1 MTSTSTITILR
12 ASEPLT
18 KTHTKGG
25 GDSIPVTTPF
35 NQSILWYG
43 VEERPVASIDELHEV
58 LAETITD
65 NRAGIVRDVL
75 SAEAREAIAEGC
87 LLQVPGR
94 QGAVVRSNG
103 QIRRLKHDPDASTFG
118 TLEVKAQHWLAFDV
132 DTIESEDL
140 HIRDRPIEAV
150 RFVVENFLPEAFHG
164 ATCVYHW
171 TSSAGVKDFTTVKV
185 RLWFWLSEPASSADL
200 KRLCLDLG
208 LKVDA
213 AIFNPIQLHFTATP
227 VFVGMEDPMPQRL
240 GIIRGASDIVVLPDA
255 ATIAPQSHGST
266 KAPLSA
272 DRSWSAGLDLEAC
285 LAKIGDGPGQ
295 NGFDA
300 PTFAA
305 ALKWAAQTHPSMLE
319 SQRPHVR
326 AKIIAAV
333 EAAHKNKGRNVADY
347 TNGKK
352 IDQKL
357 DAAIA
362 YAQKDR
368 AEAADDFAD
377 DISEDDLAVAQERV
391 AEAIHKAIS
400 SAVAWCED
408 NAKATDAALGEIVLT
423 PPPQTAVLA
432 QVGIGK
438 TDALLKALARHAD
451 ALGSLRVAIYL
462 PDNNLSGEVLKRAKE
477 VFPNSIKVRLH
488 RGRMDERLG
497 PTPCDPSMHEA
508 ARIVEELRGS
518 VKDDLCATCRFGEKC
533 TWLAQHRDTGPGV
546 TILPF
551 TYALL
556 PGAERFDFAVFD
568 EGFITSLISDRPVK
582 LANLDP
588 RAPIIVPAKT
598 PKKARKRKPVADAQ
612 PQTPEEAAAAAKEAL
627 EALEAAAREAEGA
640 ALDLMVARQKLW
652 DATAGGTR
660 IPSVSELL
668 AVGIDAGVAEEA
680 RTLEYRRLGV
690 RPSLKGLSLEQ
701 MRAVAAGFGAAS
713 ADASN
718 MANIWRCLQ
727 DQLGMVVKSDWDDT
741 NGGDTII
748 VREQLNGLRFG
759 LDKDKQPSIFA
770 GRRKRLLCDKKPILV
785 LDATGDA
792 DLLRLAVPD
801 LGDVVRVRAKAPHA
815 RVIQVVDQRFG
826 KRATCP
832 HDTDDEAAKARKE
845 RKRQRVAETVEAF
858 AAGKTAG
865 LLSYKAVEEELAG
878 SLPNNV
884 IPGHFGLLRGQN
896 TWERVAV
903 LAVVGRVLPQAD
915 EVERQTGALFY
926 DQPQAIGQGFGIA
939 EARAWHRM
947 RDGAPLEGRREVHP
961 DPWCEKLRRQI
972 TEAELEQSIG
982 RARAVRRTADD
993 PVTIL
998 VFGQVP
1004 LACAVDQLVT
1014 FEDVKAHA
1022 GDLFAARHGIEPGN
1036 PAHLHAIA
1044 PELFPSL
1051 EAARSMVRRGQA
1063 GSNRSIYLNLQND
1076 PAWTAHQY
1084 QLAGARQ
1091 QEHPLRFDPA
1101 RVTDIATWFEA
1112 YLGQP
1117 LITIKGKMRSSEA
1130 PDHCEAEVEAAY
1142 PAAPPQRRFICDAPH
1157 PGGVRPCMGRPLV
1170 YISPNDR
1177 QLQRHNRRVSGHAQ
1191 PGVIFIPKT
1200 LNSEGLIS
1208 CSA

>member
-1 MTSTSTITILR
+1 MTSTSTITILH
-12 ASEPLT
+12 AA
-18 KTHTKGG
+18 KTLSKQHVMQVGKCET
-25 GDSIPVTTPF
+25 IPYPQDVKWFRP
-35 NQSILWYG
+35 
-43 VEERPVASIDELHEV
+43 EERTVANIDELRDI
-58 LAETITD
+58 LDDIIRD
-65 NRAGIVRDVL
+65 NKCGVVRDALTPEVR
-75 SAEAREAIAEGC
+75 SAIEEGRS
-87 LLQVPGR
+87 LMVPGYQR
-94 QGAVVRSNG
+94 PVVMGNG
-103 QIRRLKHDPDASTFG
+103 WMQRLKHTPDGSKHG
-118 TLEVKAQHWLAFDV
+118 TLIAKPQHYFAFDV
-132 DTIESEDL
+132 DEIESDHI
-140 HIRDRPIEAV
+140 HIRDRPEEAV
-150 RFVVENFLPEAFHG
+150 QLVIKDFLPEAFHG

-171 TSSAGVKDFTTVKV
+171 TSGAGLHDCFTKVKA
-185 RLWFWLSEPASSADL
+185 RLWFWLETPVTSDVL
-200 KRLCLDLG
+200 KHYCTSLG
-208 LKVDA
+208 LRVDK
-213 AIFNPIQLHFTATP
+213 AIFHSIQIHYTAAPI
-227 VFVGMEDPMPQRL
+227 FVGMDDPMPQRL
-240 GIIRGASDIVVLPDA
+240 GIIRGKTDVVVLPDVA
-255 ATIAPQSHGST
+255 AIAPQSHGST
-266 KAPLSA
+266 KAPLGA
-272 DRSWSAGLDLEAC
+272 DRLWSAGLDLEAC
-285 LAKIGDGPGQ
+285 LKTIGDAPGL

-305 ALKWAAQTHPSMLE
+305 ARAWVRQTHPSMWE

-326 AKIIAAV
+326 AMMIAAV
-333 EAAHKNKGRNVADY
+333 EAAPKKKGRPVADY
-347 TNGKK
+347 LSGRK
-352 IDQKL
+352 IDQKIN
-357 DAAIA
+357 AAIA
-362 YAQKDR
+362 FARKDH

-377 DISEDDLAVAQERV
+377 DIAEDDLAVAQERV
-391 AEAIHKAIS
+391 AEAIHKAIGA
-400 SAVAWCED
+400 AVAWCED
-408 NAKATDAALGEIVLT
+408 SATATDAPLGQITLT

-462 PDNNLSGEVLKRAKE
+462 PDNNLSGEVLKRAQE
-477 VFPNSIKVRLH
+477 VFPSSIKVRLH

-497 PTPCDPSMHEA
+497 PTPCHPDMHKA
-508 ARIVEELRGS
+508 AEIVEELRGS
-518 VKDDLCATCRFGEKC
+518 VKDDLCATCRFAEKC
-533 TWLAQHRDTGPGV
+533 EWLAQHRDTGPGV
-546 TILPF
+546 TIMPL

-568 EGFITSLISDRPVK
+568 ESFITSLISDRPVK

-588 RAPIIVPAKT
+588 RAPIIVPAKP
-598 PKKARKRKPVADAQ
+598 PKKARKRKPEDAQ
-612 PQTPEEAAAAAKEAL
+612 QQTPEEAAAAAKEAL
-627 EALEAAAREAEGA
+627 AAAAQEAEGA
-640 ALDLMVARQKLW
+640 ALDLMAARQKLW
-652 DATAGGTR
+652 YATAGGMR

-668 AVGIDAGVAEEA
+668 AAGIDAGVAEEA
-680 RTLEYRRLGV
+680 RNLEYRRLGA
-690 RPSLKGLSLEQ
+690 RPSLKGMSLEQ
-701 MRAVAAGFGAAS
+701 MRAVAAEFGAAS

-718 MANIWRCLQ
+718 MANLWRCLKE
-727 DQLGMVVKSDWDDT
+727 QLGAVVKHDWDDT

-748 VREQLNGLRFG
+748 VREQLNGLRLG

-792 DLLRLAVPD
+792 ALLRLAVPD

-845 RKRQRVAETVEAF
+845 RKRQRVVETVEAF

-896 TWERVAV
+896 TWERVTV

-1004 LACAVDQLVT
+1004 LACAVDQLVS
-1014 FEDVKAHA
+1014 FAEIEPDEVI
-1022 GDLFAARHGIEPGN
+1022 LFAARHGIELTC
-1036 PAHLHAIA
+1036 PAHLYGVD
-1044 PELFPSL
+1044 PDLFTSL
-1051 EAARSMVRRGQA
+1051 EAARKAVARRSGTFC
-1063 GSNRSIYLNLQND
+1063 SKYSLLRNVPLLEPIR
-1076 PAWTAHQY
+1076 Y
-1084 QLAGARQ
+1084 QLASAGARS
-1091 QEHPLRFDPA
+1091 HDARVDPA
-1101 RVTDIATWFEA
+1101 RVTDVATWFEA

-1130 PDHCEAEVEAAY
+1130 PDHCEAQVEAAY
-1142 PAAPPQRRFICDAPH
+1142 PAAPPQRRFLCDAPH
-1157 PGGVRPCMGRPLV
+1157 PGEVRPCMGRPLV
-1170 YISPNDR
+1170 YFSPNDQ
-1177 QLQRHNRRVSGHAQ
+1177 QLQRHNRRVSGRAHPAATFN
-1191 PGVIFIPKT
+1191 PRT

-1208 CSA
+1208 CHA